1 MSQQA
6 AVTLNTV
13 VYDPAGSDNGIV
25 LWFNRAGGLL
35 NSFSRL
41 TQRFLSGVGGLKLT
55 KVSYKVEVPI
65 VATADGTCSCSGEQL
80 RMSMAE
86 ITFSLSPTSTLA
98 ERTDLYLRVKD
109 LIATDLVKNGVEN
122 LDPAYA

>member
-13 VYDPAGSDNGIV
+13 VYSPDGAPSGV
-25 LWFNRAGGLL
+25 PLWTNRAGGVL

-41 TQRFLSGVGGLKLT
+41 IQRFVTGSGGLKLT
-55 KVSYKVEVPI
+55 KINYKVEVPI
-65 VATADGTCSCSGEQL
+65 VATTDTTCACTGTLL
-80 RMSMAE
+80 RTSMATIE
-86 ITFSLSPTSTLA
+86 FSLSPDATLA
-98 ERTDLYLRVKD
+98 ERTDLYLRMKD
-109 LIATDLVKNGVEN
+109 LMATDLVKNAVEN